1 MTKAKTKTKKKEVEP
16 VTIGAV
22 NEAIKRLI
30 IKRRE
35 AHGNEEEQSRI
46 NKKLDKLYEIKYI
59 ALEQETKKQIKN
71 N

>member
-1 MTKAKTKTKKKEVEP
+1 L
-16 VTIGAV
+16 TIGAI

-35 AHGNEEEQSRI
+35 AHGNEKEQSRI
-46 NKKLDKLYEIKYI
+46 NEKLNKLYDIKYI

>member
-1 MTKAKTKTKKKEVEP
+1 MNPLTLEA
-16 VTIGAV
+16 I

-46 NKKLDKLYEIKYI
+46 NKKLDKLYDIKYI
-59 ALEQETKKQIKN
+59 ALGQETKKQTEN

>member
-1 MTKAKTKTKKKEVEP
+1 M
-16 VTIGAV
+16 TIGAV

-46 NKKLDKLYEIKYI
+46 NKKLDKLYDIKCI
-59 ALEQETKKQIKN
+59 ALEQETKKQTKIIKK
-71 N
+71 

>member
-1 MTKAKTKTKKKEVEP
+1 M
-16 VTIGAV
+16 TIGAI

-35 AHGNEEEQSRI
+35 AHGNEEEQHRI
-46 NKKLDKLYEIKYI
+46 STKLDKLYDIKYI
-59 ALEQETKKQIKN
+59 ALEQEAKKQTKN

>member
-1 MTKAKTKTKKKEVEP
+1 MTLEA
-16 VTIGAV
+16 IS
-22 NEAIKRLI
+22 EAIKRLI

-46 NKKLDKLYEIKYI
+46 NKKLDKLYEIKYL
-59 ALEQETKKQIKN
+59 ALEQETKKQTKN

>member
-1 MTKAKTKTKKKEVEP
+1 M
-16 VTIGAV
+16 TIGSV

-35 AHGNEEEQSRI
+35 DNSKEEEQSRK

-59 ALEQETKKQIKN
+59 AWEQETKKQIKK
-71 N
+71 

>member
-1 MTKAKTKTKKKEVEP
+1 M
-16 VTIGAV
+16 TIGAI

-35 AHGNEEEQSRI
+35 AHGNEEEQHRI
-46 NKKLDKLYEIKYI
+46 NNKLTKLYDIKYI
-59 ALEQETKKQIKN
+59 ALEQETKKQTKN

>member
-1 MTKAKTKTKKKEVEP
+1 M
-16 VTIGAV
+16 TIGAV

-46 NKKLDKLYEIKYI
+46 NKKLDKLYDIKYI
-59 ALEQETKKQIKN
+59 ALEQETKKTKKN

>member
-1 MTKAKTKTKKKEVEP
+1 M
-16 VTIGAV
+16 TIGAI

-46 NKKLDKLYEIKYI
+46 NKKLTKLYNIKYI
-59 ALEQETKKQIKN
+59 ALEQETNKKK
-71 N
+71 

>member
-1 MTKAKTKTKKKEVEP
+1 M
-16 VTIGAV
+16 TIGAI

-35 AHGNEEEQSRI
+35 AHGNEEEQDRI
-46 NKKLDKLYEIKYI
+46 NKKLNKLYDIKYI
-59 ALEQETKKQIKN
+59 ALEQEAQKQTKN

>member
-1 MTKAKTKTKKKEVEP
+1 M
-16 VTIGAV
+16 TIGAI

-46 NKKLDKLYEIKYI
+46 NKKLDKLYDIKYI
-59 ALEQETKKQIKN
+59 ALEQETKKQIKK
-71 N
+71 